1 MRFLPIGCGGFTA
14 STLGDSDSEVE
25 VPQEMAGLAMPNGL
39 NLPSRKDKR
48 KHTEVNGDDADASQV
63 SSKKPKN
70 HRTSEEIKIR
80 EERRAKKEKKR
91 AKETALA
98 NS

>member
-1 MRFLPIGCGGFTA
+1 MRFLPIGCGGATA

-39 NLPSRKDKR
+39 NLPSRKEKR
-48 KHTEVNGDDADASQV
+48 KHTEVNGGADADMP
-63 SSKKPKN
+63 SKKHKK
-70 HRTSEEIKIR
+70 HRTPEEIKTR

-91 AKETALA
+91 AKEAALA
-98 NS
+98 KS